1 MGKYV
6 GIKMSS
12 EHKIATVFMDS
23 LKVDTSYAS

>member
-6 GIKMSS
+6 GKKMSS
-12 EHKIATVFMDS
+12 GHNIATVFTDS